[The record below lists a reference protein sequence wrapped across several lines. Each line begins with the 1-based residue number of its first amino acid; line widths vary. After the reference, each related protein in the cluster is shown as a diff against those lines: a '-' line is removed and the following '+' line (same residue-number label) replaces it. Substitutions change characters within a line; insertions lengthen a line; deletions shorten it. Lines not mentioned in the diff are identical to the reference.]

1 MSSRVCLNQAN
12 PPKKIPWKK
21 LALYTLVLGRRGKM
35 HCQTFSDNT
44 FRTRKGCTERKVPRK
59 STAQSLERIIDKNIC
74 GIACSSEKGEI
85 ILS

>member
-1 MSSRVCLNQAN
+1 
-12 PPKKIPWKK
+12 
-21 LALYTLVLGRRGKM
+21 M
-35 HCQTFSDNT
+35 HCQTLSDNT